1 VTRGTNKAVVDGSL
15 LHVSASQVRTYLR
28 CPRLW
33 VAEKILGLRQPT
45 TPAQARGQSAHSRFE
60 AYYVDGALPEL
71 YTPGTEAFLA
81 ALPGLPPRHPSLLVE
96 VALEEPKLYVEDVR
110 FDGYS
115 DLVIPPGV
123 AGPAPQVWDWKVV
136 SSFRYTQ
143 DPSEDLQMLIY
154 GYWASIRW
162 PEAHEVDVVLAYFA
176 AKGSDFKLVKKTVP
190 MERCV
195 GEWRDVVM
203 PAVMDMRAVAA
214 SVPVDFLAT
223 PGNFTDDYAACRAY
237 GGCAHLK
244 KCGIDLHAENDKVNK
259 LLRAFDEGLA

>member
-1 VTRGTNKAVVDGSL
+1 LSRANQKAVVEGVL
-15 LHVSASQVRTYLR
+15 QHVSASQVRTYLR

-33 VAEKILGLRQPT
+33 AAEKILGLRAPPT
-45 TPAQARGQSAHSRFE
+45 AAQARGQSAHSAFERYYLTGEAPSPGPGVEAFE
-60 AYYVDGALPEL
+60 AAR
-71 YTPGTEAFLA
+71 
-81 ALPGLPPRHPSLLVE
+81 PGLPPRDPSLLVE
-96 VALEEPKLYVEDVR
+96 VALAEPKLYVEDVR

-143 DPSEDLQMLIY
+143 DPAEDLQMLVY

-195 GEWRDVVM
+195 GEWRDVIM
-203 PAVMDMRAVAA
+203 PTVLEMRTLAK
-214 SVPVDFLAT
+214 SQPGELLAT
-223 PGNFTDDYAACRAY
+223 PGNFSDDYAACRAY
-237 GGCAHLK
+237 GGCTHLRS
-244 KCGIDLHAENDKVNK
+244 CGVDLRAENDKVSK
-259 LLRAFDEGLA
+259 ILRAFDEGLT